1 MESTRWPRIVAA
13 GIAVV
18 AGAVCLGRPVVAGV
32 AAAPAWDP
40 PPCAARVASPP
51 SSDAGAW
58 YRLDPALDGTGSLA
72 GRHLQLG
79 TAGDATRRMALVA
92 ESFASG
98 PVGGLVL
105 VGEDDG
111 TRSRLRL
118 LDPGRGCAVA
128 VADETAVVRSA
139 LLASDGSAVLEHR
152 VDRASRVD
160 LGVWRR
166 PLDGAAPARLLPG
179 IAADD
184 PVGRVF
190 TTDLRIAADGRL
202 VVSSCGLASCVVRV
216 LDPDGRTV
224 VTIRD
229 TGPAVGVSRGE
240 VVVRT
245 ACGGYPCAVEA
256 VDLASGRHRAL
267 VDAAYAAELTGSAD
281 ATLVIETGD
290 GEVASV
296 DVATGRRD
304 AAGLGSGAPLPH
316 GSIATS
322 GAETPRGSLAI
333 APGGRASAG
342 GVRALDPAAGTSPG
356 LEEIVR

>member
-32 AAAPAWDP
+32 AVAPAWDP

-51 SSDAGAW
+51 TDAGAW
-58 YRLDPALDGTGSLA
+58 YRLDPALDGSGSLA
-72 GRHLQLG
+72 GRHLQVG
-79 TAGDATRRMALVA
+79 VAGSATRRLDLTA

-105 VGEDDG
+105 AGEDDG
-111 TRSRLRL
+111 ARSRLRL
-118 LDPGRGCAVA
+118 LDPARGCAVA
-128 VADETAVVRSA
+128 VAHEAAVVRSA
-139 LLASDGSAVLEHR
+139 VLAPDGSAVLEHR
-152 VDRASRVD
+152 VDRASRAD
-160 LGVWRR
+160 LGIWRR
-166 PLDGAAPARLLPG
+166 PLDGSAPARILPG
-179 IAADD
+179 IASDD
-184 PVGRVF
+184 PIGRVF
-190 TTDLRIAADGRL
+190 ATDLRVATDGRL

-216 LDPDGRTV
+216 LEPDGGSV
-224 VTIRD
+224 AMVRD
-229 TGPAVGVSRGE
+229 TGPAVGVSEGE

-256 VDLASGRHRAL
+256 VDLASGRHRVLA
-267 VDAAYAAELTGSAD
+267 DAAYAAELSGSAD
-281 ATLVIETGD
+281 ATLVIETGGGLIASLD
-290 GEVASV
+290 VAS
-296 DVATGRRD
+296 GHRG
-304 AAGLGSGAPLPH
+304 AAGPGSGVPLPR

-322 GAETPRGSLAI
+322 GAETPRGSLAT

-342 GVRALDPAAGTSPG
+342 GVRAFDSATGMSRR